1 MLDATAVLKRLKK
14 ILGIKTDLQLSIL
27 LDVKPNTI
35 SSWKKRDSLQYESL
49 IAICQENKID
59 LNALF
64 LHNYKNERELA
75 EDERLVKMISTELYF
90 EYFLDPEKTLTNAP
104 SYVFPTVDEID
115 TAFQVSSN
123 NMFPTIKV
131 TSYVLTKKIS
141 LDEMLPWHVYLFIME
156 GKGLFIYRFKKY
168 TEFGKL
174 HFISD
179 NHTYNSIDVDPSEIR
194 EVFCV
199 RGGFLPDFKVV
210 GDI

>member
-1 MLDATAVLKRLKK
+1 MLDATAVLKKLKK
-14 ILGIKTDLQLSIL
+14 ILGIKTDLQLSNL

-35 SSWKKRDSLQYESL
+35 SSWKKRNSLQYENL
-49 IAICQENKID
+49 IALCKEHKID

-64 LHNYKNERELA
+64 FENYRNEKELSK
-75 EDERLVKMISTELYF
+75 EGRLVKMISTEQYF
-90 EYFLDPEKTLTNAP
+90 EYFLDSAKTLASAP

-131 TSYVLTKKIS
+131 TSYVLTKKITIE
-141 LDEMLPWHVYLFIME
+141 EMQPWHVYLFIME

-168 TEFGKL
+168 TELGKL
-174 HFISD
+174 HFVSD
-179 NHTYNSIDVDPSEIR
+179 NHTYTSIDVDPADIR